1 MTLIENQSLQ
11 ALNTFG
17 IPARAR
23 YFATADSEA
32 DLRAAFQQGII
43 PLLILGGGSNMLLT
57 QDFNGLVVKN
67 NLLGKEIVE
76 ETEASAIVRAGAGE
90 NWHQFVCWALEQGLG
105 GVENLSLIPGT
116 VGAAPI
122 QNIGA
127 YGVELRDVFFKLE
140 AMDIATGTVHVFTK
154 NDCRFGYRNS
164 IFKQELKGR
173 YCITRVYLQLSK
185 TNHQINTEYG
195 AIRET
200 LAARGITQ
208 PSIRDVSDAVIAI
221 RTSKLPDPA
230 KLGNAG
236 SFFKNPEIEPAHFD
250 QLRQAFPNIV
260 AYPGSDGKI
269 KVPAGWLIEQCGW
282 KGIRR
287 GGAGCYEKQALVLV
301 NYGNASGA
309 DIWQLA
315 QDIVDSV
322 ERRFAI
328 RLQPEVNVI

>member
-43 PLLILGGGSNMLLT
+43 PLLILGGGSNVLLT

-76 ETEASAIVRAGAGE
+76 ETDTSAVVRIGAGE
-90 NWHQFVCWALEQGLG
+90 NWHQFVCWALEQGFG

-140 AMDIATGTVHVFTK
+140 AMDISTGAIHTFTAP
-154 NDCRFGYRNS
+154 DCRFGYRNS